1 MTFDRTVTT
10 RIDADRCIGCGLCVR
25 VCPAGTLAMAG
36 DKARVV
42 GDQSLN
48 CGHCAAA
55 CPVDAVSVGSLSAET
70 TRFASFAA
78 DLRWL
83 PSGQFDLP
91 QLVRL
96 MGSRRSCRNFKDKP
110 VPLERLEDLVKIGI
124 SAPSGTNC
132 QPWSFT
138 LLPTRDG
145 VLELTRAVAAFF
157 TRLNRQA
164 ARPWL
169 RTLMRLVGKP
179 QLAAYYRDYWAAA
192 EEKLADWRATGHDWL
207 FHGAPA
213 AIVIASRPASC
224 PVEDCLLAA
233 GQILLAA
240 HAMGLG
246 SCLIGFAVS
255 ALQNDRAAA
264 AARLGLSA
272 DETVRAVIALG
283 YPAETY
289 QRVAERKL
297 PAVHYFSPESEPF
310 VEEAGHPVEPSCLD
324 SFG

>member
-264 AARLGLSA
+264 VRLGLSA

-310 VEEAGHPVEPSCLD
+310 VEEADHPVEPSCLD